1 MNWRVQGYSM
11 TNNKHLIGRRTW
23 NQKATLLIAVI
34 SAAAFTCQAGGG
46 GNDDFEVIRRFP
58 HDTTA
63 YTQGLLYL
71 DGQLYE
77 STGQLGRSDVRRVDL
92 ETGQVQASVRLA
104 SDRFGEGLALLGDKL
119 FQLTWQTHV
128 GYVYEAST
136 LALVDSFAYTGEG
149 WGLATDGTSLIMSDG
164 TATLRFLDPETFETN
179 KEVTVQDQG
188 SALTSINELE
198 YVHGVLYA
206 NIYQSDRMVR
216 IDPGTGEVLAWYN
229 LAGLLPRSERTRT
242 TDVLNG
248 IAYHEGTGN
257 LLVTGKFWPALFEIR
272 LREATDG
279 DGEEH

>member
-1 MNWRVQGYSM
+1 MANM
-11 TNNKHLIGRRTW
+11 ANNKQLVRPHTWRQRT
-23 NQKATLLIAVI
+23 ALLIAVL
-34 SAAAFTCQAGGG
+34 SAAGFTCQGGG
-46 GNDDFEVIRRFP
+46 AGNDDFEVIRRFP

-63 YTQGLLYL
+63 YTQGLLYV

-92 ETGQVQASVRLA
+92 ETGQVQASTRLA
-104 SDRFGEGLALLGDKL
+104 NDRFGEGLALLGDKL

-136 LALVDSFAYTGEG
+136 LALVDSFDYTGEG

-164 TATLRFLDPETFETN
+164 TANLRFLDPETFETT

-198 YVHGVLYA
+198 YVQGVLYA

-216 IDPGTGEVLAWYN
+216 VDPKTGEVLAWYN

-272 LREATDG
+272 LREASD
-279 DGEEH
+279 DAGEGH

>member
-1 MNWRVQGYSM
+1 MAN
-11 TNNKHLIGRRTW
+11 T
-23 NQKATLLIAVI
+23 TLLTRLQSWHQNVVVLITVLTG
-34 SAAAFTCQAGGG
+34 AAFTCQAGGS
-46 GNDDFEVIRRFP
+46 GNDDFEVIRRLP

-63 YTQGLLYL
+63 YTQGLLYV

-92 ETGQVQASVRLA
+92 ETGQVQASTRLA
-104 SDRFGEGLALLGDKL
+104 NNRFGEGLALLGERL

-164 TATLRFLDPETFETN
+164 TANLRFLDPETFETT

-198 YVHGVLYA
+198 YVQGVLYA

-216 IDPGTGEVLAWYN
+216 IDPNTGEVLAWYN
-229 LAGLLPRSERTRT
+229 LAGLLPSGERSRT

-272 LREATDG
+272 LREASD
-279 DGEEH
+279 DAGEGH